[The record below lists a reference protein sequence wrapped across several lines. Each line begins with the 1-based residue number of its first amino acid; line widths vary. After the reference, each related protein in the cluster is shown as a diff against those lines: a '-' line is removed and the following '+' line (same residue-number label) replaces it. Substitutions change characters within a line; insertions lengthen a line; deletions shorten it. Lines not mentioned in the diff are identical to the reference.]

1 MNFCTEIIG
10 FCNET
15 KNKMQ
20 KKCMKSSMIYEH
32 QNINLHFC
40 AASMI
45 PKNTHSN

>member
-1 MNFCTEIIG
+1 MNFCTEIVG
-10 FCNET
+10 FKNET
-15 KNKMQ
+15 KTQ
-20 KKCMKSSMIYEH
+20 KKKFMIYEH